1 MTKAQRMILDAATRD
16 ALRAAGEMASALDAV
31 MRWGHDAAQE
41 HPALSDAD
49 LAGAALAQMLRAR
62 QAYRRA
68 MVALTEARN
77 AAG

>member
-16 ALRAAGEMASALDAV
+16 VLRAAGEMASALDAF

-49 LAGAALAQMLRAR
+49 LAGAALTQLLRAR

-77 AAG
+77 AAR